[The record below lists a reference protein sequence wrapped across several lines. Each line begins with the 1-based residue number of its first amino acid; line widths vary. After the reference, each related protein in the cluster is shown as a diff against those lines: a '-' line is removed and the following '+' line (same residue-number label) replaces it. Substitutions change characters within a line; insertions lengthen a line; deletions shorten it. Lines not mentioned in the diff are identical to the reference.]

1 MIHMNMNT
9 YIYIYMNIYIYIY
22 IYIYSLSDV
31 YVPDDLPWFAARAGK
46 QVIEADMHECM
57 TSDSPF

>member
-1 MIHMNMNT
+1 
-9 YIYIYMNIYIYIY
+9 MNIYIYIY